1 MRQVRDAGRTGAA
14 EPVARLRVRPQPSP
28 PRELAPQNPFRCV
41 SAAQASGRAGR
52 RGAALAIALAIVSAT
67 ACTPEGRPLAPA
79 QRVSAP
85 LFPAAQPRRPLPPIP
100 DYLRPDE
107 RATVELFERTSP
119 SVVYI
124 NTLARR
130 TDWFGRPMGGEVPQ
144 GTGTGFIWDADGHV
158 ITNAHVVGGADSV
171 EVVMADQTTHEAE
184 LVGLSF
190 SHDLAVLRI
199 DAPAAAL
206 QPITLGDSDRLR
218 VGQNVYAIG
227 NPFGLSAT
235 LTTGIVS
242 ALERRIEGLDRTPI
256 EDVIQTDAAINTGNS
271 GGPLLDSAGRMIG
284 VNTQIASPSGA
295 SAGVG
300 FAVPVNTVSRVV
312 PQIIETGAYVPPRL
326 GIRLD
331 GRGYLSRYVLGSLRA
346 SGVLVVGVERGSGA
360 ADAGLRGT
368 EVSRNGRQVTQV
380 GDVIQAIDGEPVTS
394 QGELRAVLDR
404 YQPGDDV
411 TVTILR
417 DGDTLDVVVTLS

>member
-1 MRQVRDAGRTGAA
+1 MRYVRHER
-14 EPVARLRVRPQPSP
+14 
-28 PRELAPQNPFRCV
+28 
-41 SAAQASGRAGR
+41 RAGR
-52 RGAALAIALAIVSAT
+52 RGLSLAVSLAMAAVVGCAT
-67 ACTPEGRPLAPA
+67 DAPPLSPA
-79 QRVSAP
+79 YRVAAP
-85 LFPAAQPRRPLPPIP
+85 LPAAGQPQRPLPPIP
-100 DYLRPDE
+100 ADLRPDE

-124 NTLARR
+124 TTLARR

-144 GTGTGFIWDADGHV
+144 GTGTGFIWDDAGHV

-171 EVVMADQTTHEAE
+171 EVVMADQTTYDAE
-184 LVGLSF
+184 WVGLSV

-199 DAPAAAL
+199 DAPPVAL
-206 QPITLGDSDRLR
+206 QPVDIGDSAALR
-218 VGQNVYAIG
+218 VGQSVYAIG

-242 ALERRIEGLDRTPI
+242 ALGRRIQGLDGTPI
-256 EDVIQTDAAINTGNS
+256 EDVVQTDAAINTGNS
-271 GGPLLDSAGRMIG
+271 GGPLLDSAGRLIG

-312 PQIIETGAYVPPRL
+312 PQIIDTGEYVPPRL
-326 GIRLD
+326 GIRMD
-331 GRGYLSRYVLGSLRA
+331 GRGYLSRFVLGRLRA
-346 SGVLVVGVERGSGA
+346 AGVLVVGVERGSGA
-360 ADAGLRGT
+360 AEAGLRGT
-368 EVSRNGRQVTQV
+368 EVSRDGRQVAQV
-380 GDVIQAIDGEPVTS
+380 GDVIQAVDGEPIGS

-404 YQPGDDV
+404 YRPGDEV

>member
-1 MRQVRDAGRTGAA
+1 MADAPCRRRARRAVRGAA
-14 EPVARLRVRPQPSP
+14 GLTLVLGLAAAAACGSDRRPSP
-28 PRELAPQNPFRCV
+28 PAYR
-41 SAAQASGRAGR
+41 AA
-52 RGAALAIALAIVSAT
+52 
-67 ACTPEGRPLAPA
+67 APA
-79 QRVSAP
+79 STAGQ
-85 LFPAAQPRRPLPPIP
+85 PASPPPPIP
-100 DYLRPDE
+100 ADLRPEE

-124 NTLARR
+124 TTLARR
-130 TDWFGRPMGGEVPQ
+130 TDWLGRPLGGEVPQ
-144 GTGTGFIWDADGHV
+144 GTGTGFVWNDDGHV

-171 EVVMADQTTHEAE
+171 QVVMADQTTWEAE
-184 LVGLSF
+184 WVGVSV

-199 DAPAAAL
+199 DAPAEAL
-206 QPITLGDSDRLR
+206 HPVDLGDSDRVR

-242 ALERRIEGLDRTPI
+242 ALDRRIEGLDGTPI

-271 GGPLLDSAGRMIG
+271 GGPLLDSAGRLIG

-300 FAVPVNTVSRVV
+300 FAVPVNTVARVV
-312 PQIIETGAYVPPRL
+312 PQIIETGEYTPPRL
-326 GIRLD
+326 GIRMD
-331 GRGYLSRYVLGSLRA
+331 GRGYLSRFVLGRLRTA
-346 SGVLVVGVERGSGA
+346 GVLVVGVDPGGGA
-360 ADAGLRGT
+360 AEAGLRGT
-368 EVSRNGRQVTQV
+368 ALSRNGRQVTQV
-380 GDVIQAIDGEPVTS
+380 GDVIQAIDGAPVTS

-404 YQPGDDV
+404 YRPGDRV

-417 DGDTLDVVVTLS
+417 DGEVTEVAIPLS

>member
-1 MRQVRDAGRTGAA
+1 MRY
-14 EPVARLRVRPQPSP
+14 ARHER
-28 PRELAPQNPFRCV
+28 
-41 SAAQASGRAGR
+41 RAGR
-52 RGAALAIALAIVSAT
+52 RGPSLAVSLAMAAVVGCAT
-67 ACTPEGRPLAPA
+67 DAPPLSPA
-79 QRVSAP
+79 YRVAAP
-85 LFPAAQPRRPLPPIP
+85 LPAAGQPQRPLPPIP
-100 DYLRPDE
+100 ADLRPDE

-124 NTLARR
+124 TTLARR

-144 GTGTGFIWDADGHV
+144 GTGTGFIWDDAGHV

-171 EVVMADQTTHEAE
+171 EVVMADQTTYDAE
-184 LVGLSF
+184 WVGLSV

-199 DAPAAAL
+199 DAPSAAL
-206 QPITLGDSDRLR
+206 QPVDIGDSAALR
-218 VGQNVYAIG
+218 VGQSVYAIG

-242 ALERRIEGLDRTPI
+242 ALGRRIQGLDGTPI
-256 EDVIQTDAAINTGNS
+256 EDVVQTDAAINTGNS
-271 GGPLLDSAGRMIG
+271 GGPLLDSAGRLIG

-312 PQIIETGAYVPPRL
+312 PQIIDTGEYVPPRL
-326 GIRLD
+326 GIRMD
-331 GRGYLSRYVLGSLRA
+331 GRGYLSRFVLGRLRA
-346 SGVLVVGVERGSGA
+346 AGVLVVGVERGSGA
-360 ADAGLRGT
+360 AEAGLRGT
-368 EVSRNGRQVTQV
+368 EVSRDGRQVAQV
-380 GDVIQAIDGEPVTS
+380 GDVIQAVDGEPIGS

-404 YQPGDDV
+404 YRPGDEV

>member
-1 MRQVRDAGRTGAA
+1 MRHARHRRWAGRVDRCGTALSLVVLVVAVVAVAA
-14 EPVARLRVRPQPSP
+14 C
-28 PRELAPQNPFRCV
+28 APDM
-41 SAAQASGRAGR
+41 
-52 RGAALAIALAIVSAT
+52 
-67 ACTPEGRPLAPA
+67 RPLAPA
-79 QRVSAP
+79 HRVAAP
-85 LFPAAQPRRPLPPIP
+85 LPSAGQPRRPPPPIP
-100 DYLRPDE
+100 ADLRPDE

-124 NTLARR
+124 TTLARR

-144 GTGTGFIWDADGHV
+144 GTGTGFIWDDDGHV
-158 ITNAHVVGGADSV
+158 ITNAHVVGGADAI
-171 EVVMADQTTHEAE
+171 EVVTSDQTTYDAE
-184 LVGLSF
+184 WVGLSF

-206 QPITLGDSDRLR
+206 QPVSVGDSDRLR
-218 VGQNVYAIG
+218 VGQSVYAIG

-242 ALERRIEGLDRTPI
+242 ALERRIEGLDGTPI

-271 GGPLLDSAGRMIG
+271 GGPLLDSAGRLIG

-300 FAVPVNTVSRVV
+300 FAVPVNTVNRVV
-312 PQIIETGAYVPPRL
+312 PQIIETGEYTPPRL
-326 GIRLD
+326 GIRMD
-331 GRGYLSRYVLGSLRA
+331 GRGYLSRFVLGRLRTA
-346 SGVLVVGVERGSGA
+346 GVLVVGVDRGTGA

-368 EVSRNGRQVTQV
+368 ELSRNGRQVTQV
-380 GDVIQAIDGEPVTS
+380 GDVIQAIDGAPVMS
-394 QGELRAVLDR
+394 QGELRAILDR
-404 YQPGDDV
+404 YRPGDEV

-417 DGDTLDVVVTLS
+417 DGDALDVVVTLS

>member
-1 MRQVRDAGRTGAA
+1 MRNARRHLHGFRVGRRAAGLFFALGVAAVGACAPDARPLSPAYRVAA
-14 EPVARLRVRPQPSP
+14 PLPVA
-28 PRELAPQNPFRCV
+28 
-41 SAAQASGRAGR
+41 G
-52 RGAALAIALAIVSAT
+52 
-67 ACTPEGRPLAPA
+67 
-79 QRVSAP
+79 
-85 LFPAAQPRRPLPPIP
+85 QPRRPLPPIP
-100 DYLRPDE
+100 ADLRPDE
-107 RATVELFERTSP
+107 RWTVELFERTSP

-124 NTLARR
+124 TTLARR

-144 GTGTGFIWDADGHV
+144 GTGTGFIWDDDGHV
-158 ITNAHVVGGADSV
+158 ITNAHVVGGADSI
-171 EVVMADQTTHEAE
+171 EVVMDDQTTYDAE
-184 LVGLSF
+184 WVGVSV

-199 DAPAAAL
+199 DAPSAAL
-206 QPITLGDSDRLR
+206 QPVTVGDSDRLR

-242 ALERRIEGLDRTPI
+242 ALGRRIGGLDGTPI
-256 EDVIQTDAAINTGNS
+256 EDVVQTDAAINTGNS
-271 GGPLLDSAGRMIG
+271 GGPLLDSGGRVIG

-312 PQIIETGAYVPPRL
+312 PQIIETGEYIPPRL
-326 GIRLD
+326 GIGLD
-331 GRGYLSRYVLGSLRA
+331 GSGYLSRFVFGRLRTR
-346 SGVLVVGVERGSGA
+346 GVLIVRVERGTGA
-360 ADAGLRGT
+360 DSAGLRGT
-368 EVSRNGRQVTQV
+368 EVSRTRSGPQVTQV
-380 GDVIQAIDGEPVTS
+380 GDIIQAIDGEPIAS

-411 TVTILR
+411 TVSILR

>member
-1 MRQVRDAGRTGAA
+1 MRDA
-14 EPVARLRVRPQPSP
+14 RPRP
-28 PRELAPQNPFRCV
+28 
-41 SAAQASGRAGR
+41 RAGR
-52 RGAALAIALAIVSAT
+52 LVLPFAALSILPAIVAA
-67 ACTPEGRPLAPA
+67 ACAPGPLPPPPA
-79 QRVSAP
+79 HRIAAP
-85 LFPAAQPRRPLPPIP
+85 LPSAGQPQRALPPIP
-100 DYLRPDE
+100 ADLRPDE

-124 NTLARR
+124 TTLARR

-144 GTGTGFIWDADGHV
+144 GTGTGFVWDDDGHV
-158 ITNAHVVGGADSV
+158 ITNAHVVRGAEAV
-171 EVVMADQTTHEAE
+171 EVVMSDQTTYDAE
-184 LVGLSF
+184 WVGGSA

-199 DAPAAAL
+199 EAPALRPVTIGA
-206 QPITLGDSDRLR
+206 SDRLR
-218 VGQNVYAIG
+218 VGQRVYAIG

-242 ALERRIEGLDRTPI
+242 ALGRRIEGLDGTPI

-271 GGPLLDSAGRMIG
+271 GGPLLDSGGRLIG

-312 PQIIETGAYVPPRL
+312 PQIIDTGEYTPPRL
-326 GIRLD
+326 GIRMD
-331 GRGYLSRYVLGSLRA
+331 GRGYLSRYVLGRLRA
-346 SGVLVVGVERGSGA
+346 SGVLVVGTERGGGA
-360 ADAGLRGT
+360 AAAGLRGT
-368 EVSRNGRQVTQV
+368 ELSRNGRQVTQV
-380 GDVIQAIDGEPVTS
+380 GDVIQAVDGERIRS

-404 YQPGDDV
+404 YSPGDDV

-417 DGDTLDVVVTLS
+417 DGDTLDVVVPLS

>member
-1 MRQVRDAGRTGAA
+1 MTKNGRERRRAGWT
-14 EPVARLRVRPQPSP
+14 RLR
-28 PRELAPQNPFRCV
+28 CV
-41 SAAQASGRAGR
+41 
-52 RGAALAIALAIVSAT
+52 ALAIVEVPGCAPETPPAPPAHRVAAALPSA
-67 ACTPEGRPLAPA
+67 G
-79 QRVSAP
+79 
-85 LFPAAQPRRPLPPIP
+85 QPPRALPPIP
-100 DYLRPDE
+100 AHLRPDE

-124 NTLARR
+124 TTLARR

-144 GTGTGFIWDADGHV
+144 GTGTGFVWDDDGHV
-158 ITNAHVVGGADSV
+158 ITNAHVVRGAEAV
-171 EVVMADQTTHEAE
+171 EVVMSDQTSYDAE
-184 LVGLSF
+184 WVGGSA

-199 DAPAAAL
+199 EAPSSAL
-206 QPITLGDSDRLR
+206 RPVTVADSDRLR

-242 ALERRIEGLDRTPI
+242 ALGRRIEGLDGTPI

-271 GGPLLDSAGRMIG
+271 GGPLLDSAGRLIG

-312 PQIIETGAYVPPRL
+312 PQIIDTGEYTPPRL
-326 GIRLD
+326 GIRMD
-331 GRGYLSRYVLGSLRA
+331 ARGYLSRFVLGQLRTA
-346 SGVLVVGVERGSGA
+346 GVLVVGLERGTGA
-360 ADAGLRGT
+360 ASAGLRGT
-368 EVSRNGRQVTQV
+368 ELSRNGRRVTQV
-380 GDVIQAIDGEPVTS
+380 GDVIQAIDGEPIRS

-404 YQPGDDV
+404 YRAGDDV

>member
-1 MRQVRDAGRTGAA
+1 M
-14 EPVARLRVRPQPSP
+14 P
-28 PRELAPQNPFRCV
+28 
-41 SAAQASGRAGR
+41 
-52 RGAALAIALAIVSAT
+52 AIALALAGFA
-67 ACTPEGRPLAPA
+67 ACAPEGRPLPPA
-79 QRVSAP
+79 YRVAAP
-85 LFPAAQPRRPLPPIP
+85 LPAAGQPQRDLPPIP

-124 NTLARR
+124 TTLARR

-144 GTGTGFIWDADGHV
+144 GTGTGFIWDGDGHV

-171 EVVMADQTTHEAE
+171 EVVMADQTTHGAE

-206 QPITLGDSDRLR
+206 QPIAVGDSDRLR

-242 ALERRIEGLDRTPI
+242 ALDRRIEGLDGTPI
-256 EDVIQTDAAINTGNS
+256 EDVVQTDAAINTGNS

-326 GIRLD
+326 GIRMD
-331 GRGYLSRYVLGSLRA
+331 GRGYLSRFVLGRLRTA
-346 SGVLVVGVERGSGA
+346 GVLVVGVERGTGA

-380 GDVIQAIDGEPVTS
+380 GDIIQAVDGEAIRT

>member
-1 MRQVRDAGRTGAA
+1 MRY
-14 EPVARLRVRPQPSP
+14 ARHER
-28 PRELAPQNPFRCV
+28 
-41 SAAQASGRAGR
+41 RAGR
-52 RGAALAIALAIVSAT
+52 RGPTLAVSLALSAVAGCAT
-67 ACTPEGRPLAPA
+67 DTPPLPPA
-79 QRVSAP
+79 YRVAAP
-85 LFPAAQPRRPLPPIP
+85 LPAAGQPQRPLPPIP
-100 DYLRPDE
+100 ADLRPDE

-124 NTLARR
+124 TTLARR

-144 GTGTGFIWDADGHV
+144 GTGTGFVWDDDGHV

-171 EVVMADQTTHEAE
+171 EVVMADQTTYDAE
-184 LVGLSF
+184 WVGLSV

-199 DAPAAAL
+199 DAPSAAL
-206 QPITLGDSDRLR
+206 QPVDIGDSAALR
-218 VGQNVYAIG
+218 VGQSVYAIG

-242 ALERRIEGLDRTPI
+242 ALGRRIQGLDGTPI
-256 EDVIQTDAAINTGNS
+256 EDVVQTDAAINTGNS
-271 GGPLLDSAGRMIG
+271 GGPLLDSAGRLIG

-312 PQIIETGAYVPPRL
+312 PQIIDTGEYVPPRL
-326 GIRLD
+326 GIRMD
-331 GRGYLSRYVLGSLRA
+331 GRGYLSRFVLGRLRA
-346 SGVLVVGVERGSGA
+346 AGVLVVGVERASGA
-360 ADAGLRGT
+360 AEAGLRGT
-368 EVSRNGRQVTQV
+368 EVSRDGRQVTQV
-380 GDVIQAIDGEPVTS
+380 GDVIQAVDGEPIGS

-404 YQPGDDV
+404 YRPGDEV

-417 DGDTLDVVVTLS
+417 DGDTLDVVVSLS

>member
-1 MRQVRDAGRTGAA
+1 MRY
-14 EPVARLRVRPQPSP
+14 ARHER
-28 PRELAPQNPFRCV
+28 
-41 SAAQASGRAGR
+41 RAGR
-52 RGAALAIALAIVSAT
+52 RGPSLAVSLAMAAVVGCAT
-67 ACTPEGRPLAPA
+67 DAPPLAPA
-79 QRVSAP
+79 YRVAAP
-85 LFPAAQPRRPLPPIP
+85 LPAAGQAQRPLPPIP
-100 DYLRPDE
+100 ADLRPDE

-124 NTLARR
+124 TTLARR

-144 GTGTGFIWDADGHV
+144 GTGTGFVWDDDGHV

-171 EVVMADQTTHEAE
+171 EVVMADQTTYDAE
-184 LVGLSF
+184 WVGLSV

-199 DAPAAAL
+199 DAPSAAL
-206 QPITLGDSDRLR
+206 QPVDIGDSAALR
-218 VGQNVYAIG
+218 VGQSVYAIG

-242 ALERRIEGLDRTPI
+242 ALGRRIQGLDGTPI
-256 EDVIQTDAAINTGNS
+256 EDVVQTDAAINTGNS
-271 GGPLLDSAGRMIG
+271 GGPLLDSAGRLIG

-312 PQIIETGAYVPPRL
+312 PQIIDTGEYVPPRL
-326 GIRLD
+326 GIRMD
-331 GRGYLSRYVLGSLRA
+331 GRGYLSRFVLGRLRA
-346 SGVLVVGVERGSGA
+346 AGVLVVGVERGSGA

-380 GDVIQAIDGEPVTS
+380 GDVIQAVDGEPIRS

-404 YQPGDDV
+404 YRPGDEV
-411 TVTILR
+411 TVTLLR

>member
-1 MRQVRDAGRTGAA
+1 MRDA
-14 EPVARLRVRPQPSP
+14 RP
-28 PRELAPQNPFRCV
+28 RR
-41 SAAQASGRAGR
+41 RAGR
-52 RGAALAIALAIVSAT
+52 LVLPFAASSILPVIVAA
-67 ACTPEGRPLAPA
+67 ACAPG
-79 QRVSAP
+79 
-85 LFPAAQPRRPLPPIP
+85 PLPPPPAHRIAAP
-100 DYLRPDE
+100 LPAAGQPQRALPPISADLRPDE

-124 NTLARR
+124 TTLARR

-144 GTGTGFIWDADGHV
+144 GTGTGFVWDDDGHV
-158 ITNAHVVGGADSV
+158 ITNAHVVRGAEAV
-171 EVVMADQTTHEAE
+171 EVVMSDQTTYEAE
-184 LVGLSF
+184 WVGGSA

-199 DAPAAAL
+199 EAPSAAL
-206 QPITLGDSDRLR
+206 RPVTIGASDRLR
-218 VGQNVYAIG
+218 VGQRVYAIG

-242 ALERRIEGLDRTPI
+242 ALGRRIEGLDGTPI

-271 GGPLLDSAGRMIG
+271 GGPLLDSAGRLIG

-312 PQIIETGAYVPPRL
+312 PQIIDTGEYTPPRL
-326 GIRLD
+326 GIRMD
-331 GRGYLSRYVLGSLRA
+331 GRGYLSRFVLGRLRA
-346 SGVLVVGVERGSGA
+346 SGVLVVGTERGGGA
-360 ADAGLRGT
+360 AAAGLRGT
-368 EVSRNGRQVTQV
+368 ELSRNGRQVTQV
-380 GDVIQAIDGEPVTS
+380 GDVIQAVDGERIRS

-404 YQPGDDV
+404 YSPGDDV

-417 DGDTLDVVVTLS
+417 DGDTLDVVVPLS

>member
-1 MRQVRDAGRTGAA
+1 MPAIALT
-14 EPVARLRVRPQPSP
+14 L
-28 PRELAPQNPFRCV
+28 
-41 SAAQASGRAGR
+41 
-52 RGAALAIALAIVSAT
+52 AALA
-67 ACTPEGRPLAPA
+67 ACAPEGRPLPPA
-79 QRVSAP
+79 YRVAAP
-85 LFPAAQPRRPLPPIP
+85 LPAAGQPQRDLPPIP

-124 NTLARR
+124 TTLARR
-130 TDWFGRPMGGEVPQ
+130 TDWFGRPLGGEIPQ
-144 GTGTGFIWDADGHV
+144 GTGTGFIWDDQGHV

-171 EVVMADQTTHEAE
+171 EVVMSDQTTYDAE
-184 LVGLSF
+184 WVGVSV

-199 DAPAAAL
+199 DAPSAAL
-206 QPITLGDSDRLR
+206 QPVAVGDSDRLR

-242 ALERRIEGLDRTPI
+242 ALGRRIEGLDGTPI
-256 EDVIQTDAAINTGNS
+256 EDVVQTDAAINTGNS
-271 GGPLLDSAGRMIG
+271 GGPLLNSAGRLIG

-312 PQIIETGAYVPPRL
+312 PQIIETGEYTPPRL
-326 GIRLD
+326 GIRMD
-331 GRGYLSRYVLGSLRA
+331 GRGYLSRFVLGRLRTA
-346 SGVLVVGVERGSGA
+346 GVLVVGVERGTGA
-360 ADAGLRGT
+360 ANAGLRGT

-380 GDVIQAIDGEPVTS
+380 GDVIQAVDGEPVRS

>member
-1 MRQVRDAGRTGAA
+1 MRYARHERRT
-14 EPVARLRVRPQPSP
+14 
-28 PRELAPQNPFRCV
+28 
-41 SAAQASGRAGR
+41 GR
-52 RGAALAIALAIVSAT
+52 RGPSLAVSLAMAAVAGCAT
-67 ACTPEGRPLAPA
+67 DAPPLPPA
-79 QRVSAP
+79 YRVAAP
-85 LFPAAQPRRPLPPIP
+85 LPAAGQPQRPLPPIP
-100 DYLRPDE
+100 ADLRPDE

-124 NTLARR
+124 TTLARR

-144 GTGTGFIWDADGHV
+144 GTGTGFVWDDAGHV
-158 ITNAHVVGGADSV
+158 ITNAHVVGGADSI
-171 EVVMADQTTHEAE
+171 EVVMADQTTYDAE
-184 LVGLSF
+184 WVGLSV

-199 DAPAAAL
+199 EAPSAEL
-206 QPITLGDSDRLR
+206 QPVDVGDSAALR
-218 VGQNVYAIG
+218 VGQSVYAIG

-242 ALERRIEGLDRTPI
+242 ALGRRIQGLDGTPI
-256 EDVIQTDAAINTGNS
+256 EDVVQTDAAINTGNS
-271 GGPLLDSAGRMIG
+271 GGPLLDSAGRLIG

-300 FAVPVNTVSRVV
+300 FAVPVNTVRRVV
-312 PQIIETGAYVPPRL
+312 PQIIDTGEYVPPRL
-326 GIRLD
+326 GIRMD
-331 GRGYLSRYVLGSLRA
+331 GRGYLSRFVLGRLRA
-346 SGVLVVGVERGSGA
+346 AGVLVVGVERGSGA

-368 EVSRNGRQVTQV
+368 EVSRDGRQVTQV
-380 GDVIQAIDGEPVTS
+380 GDVIRAVDGEPIGS

-404 YQPGDDV
+404 YRPGDDV